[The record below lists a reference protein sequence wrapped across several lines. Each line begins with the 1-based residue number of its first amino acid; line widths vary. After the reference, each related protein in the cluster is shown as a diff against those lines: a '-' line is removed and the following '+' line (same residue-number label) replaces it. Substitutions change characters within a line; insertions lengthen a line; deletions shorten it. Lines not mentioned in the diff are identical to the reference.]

1 MGLAR
6 LVGWM
11 ARRSLPTS
19 ASVMYAE
26 GGIFIALIVAFEL
39 SDGSSISISISLVL
53 LLCVLAA
60 MHLAKFGLVCLGVS
74 GAALWPLELPSEL
87 QVQGAGQQNLWTG
100 ALWCGGRCRP
110 PEAGVGPL
118 DLAESGLAVALVE
131 DGVSVLVAFDVAAA
145 L

>member
-1 MGLAR
+1 M
-6 LVGWM
+6 
-11 ARRSLPTS
+11 S
-19 ASVMYAE
+19 AE

-60 MHLAKFGLVCLGVS
+60 MHLAKFGLVCLGAS
-74 GAALWPLELPSEL
+74 GALLLWAALWSLELPSEL

-100 ALWCGGRCRP
+100 ALWCGG
-110 PEAGVGPL
+110 AGPL

-131 DGVSVLVAFDVAAA
+131 VGMSVLVVVDVAAA